1 MFWCLRLSCLYLYSF
16 LLVSSFFHR
25 RKVVR
30 LRTGQNSMHKME
42 NNDISA
48 AISLFEIKLSE
59 PLILKYRTWIEL
71 LYLAKMKPTLRIDRH
86 FEVTTNGRQQMERI
100 RRI

>member
-1 MFWCLRLSCLYLYSF
+1 MAQIALRKTTEQAEESHPYAPEVLKKNTY
-16 LLVSSFFHR
+16 
-25 RKVVR
+25 
-30 LRTGQNSMHKME
+30 MD
-42 NNDISA
+42 DICDSV
-48 AISLFEIKLSE
+48 

>member
-1 MFWCLRLSCLYLYSF
+1 MPLFQTNPKRTKTA
-16 LLVSSFFHR
+16 
-25 RKVVR
+25 KVVMAVM
-30 LRTGQNSMHKME
+30 LRKEYLIGGQY
-42 NNDISA
+42 
-48 AISLFEIKLSE
+48 
-59 PLILKYRTWIEL
+59 LILLASNQNPQPQKHQLQKSNVIQQHRTWIEL